1 MQAEEL
7 KKLTVSQLR
16 EMAKERGL
24 TGLSKQRKN
33 ELIELILQTTPAE
46 PTAYSPGDSTPAG
59 QETAAVEPEESGAP
73 QAPSP
78 EKSESESKAVSEAQ
92 SGEKPEK
99 QEAASVETSSEKLS
113 EEKKAQEKTD
123 AKASGQAS
131 SDRKEKKSD
140 SQREAKAETSEAAA
154 DQSEGKNRERQ
165 NPAAPAGQSRTQN
178 HTHSEK
184 NHEHRTK
191 VVTGRE
197 RGSERANGDKRKKTD
212 RYARIKDDITNT
224 IEVSGPLSIH
234 PEGFGLVA
242 NDGMQPP
249 YDHIYVSPSQIQK
262 FKLRTGDILGG
273 KVRSPKP
280 GEKYAAM
287 LFLEVVN
294 GTETRQILDE
304 MAQLMRHNT
313 QDSDTRFKESHTGIL
328 DVNPEGYGFLRTDNY
343 LPGEN
348 DIYVAANQIRRYGL
362 ATGDQIT
369 GKIRK
374 SAENEKNDALLYI
387 EKVNGD
393 IPEIVAHRPKFENLL
408 PVFPDERITLETKG
422 SVLSTRMIDLFS
434 PVGKGQ
440 RGMIVAPPKAGKT
453 TLLKDIARGIRQ
465 NHPEIELIILLV
477 DERPE
482 EVTDMRRSID
492 ADIVCSTFDQ
502 PAQNHL
508 AAAQMVLERGKRLV
522 EQGKDVVILVDSL
535 TRLTRANNLV
545 IEPSGRTLS
554 GGIDPE
560 SLYFPKKFFGSARN
574 IEGGGSLTIIATALV
589 ETGSRMDDIV
599 YEEFKGTGNMELHL
613 ERELAERRI
622 YPAINLLKSGTRRE
636 DLLLS
641 EKEIKGSFAIRKM
654 YGASAVQM
662 TDKVITAL
670 GKTQSNEE
678 FLSRFIREKS
688 DS

>member
-33 ELIELILQTTPAE
+33 ELIELILQTTPPDPA
-46 PTAYSPGDSTPAG
+46 AYSPGDQKASAQG
-59 QETAAVEPEESGAP
+59 SQAVSPEEPAAAETGEASSEPTPEKKADQPAEEKTDKEKTDQTEEKRASSEKADKSETGEGRQESRETKAEDETRTENAASDRNEHRKSERTRP
-73 QAPSP
+73 QNQTHGEKSP
-78 EKSESESKAVSEAQ
+78 EKTAPRVSHE
-92 SGEKPEK
+92 
-99 QEAASVETSSEKLS
+99 
-113 EEKKAQEKTD
+113 
-123 AKASGQAS
+123 
-131 SDRKEKKSD
+131 
-140 SQREAKAETSEAAA
+140 
-154 DQSEGKNRERQ
+154 
-165 NPAAPAGQSRTQN
+165 
-178 HTHSEK
+178 

-197 RGSERANGDKRKKTD
+197 RGPERNGSDKRKKTD

-362 ATGDQIT
+362 ATGDRIT

-408 PVFPDERITLETKG
+408 PVFPDERITLETKS

-636 DLLLS
+636 DLLLT
-641 EKEIKGSFAIRKM
+641 EKEIKASFAIRKM
-654 YGASAVQM
+654 YGASPVQM

-670 GKTQSNEE
+670 GKTPSNEE
-678 FLSRFIREKS
+678 FLSRFIKEKPES
-688 DS
+688 

>member
-33 ELIELILQTTPAE
+33 ELIELILQTTPTAPE
-46 PTAYSPGDSTPAG
+46 AYSPGDQKAPSEES
-59 QETAAVEPEESGAP
+59 QAVSPEEPASAKNSGTTEETTSDTNP
-73 QAPSP
+73 DVI
-78 EKSESESKAVSEAQ
+78 SESRPDRPEP
-92 SGEKPEK
+92 EKPEAEE
-99 QEAASVETSSEKLS
+99 QRPEARELKTEDTGRTESASSERS
-113 EEKKAQEKTD
+113 EHRKSEKARPQNHVHTEKNAEKT
-123 AKASGQAS
+123 
-131 SDRKEKKSD
+131 
-140 SQREAKAETSEAAA
+140 TSRISHE
-154 DQSEGKNRERQ
+154 
-165 NPAAPAGQSRTQN
+165 
-178 HTHSEK
+178 

-197 RGSERANGDKRKKTD
+197 RASERNGSDKRKKTD

-408 PVFPDERITLETKG
+408 PVFPDERITLETKS

-636 DLLLS
+636 DLLLT
-641 EKEIKGSFAIRKM
+641 EKEIKASFAIRKM
-654 YGASAVQM
+654 YGASPVQM

-670 GKTQSNEE
+670 GKTPSNEE
-678 FLSRFIREKS
+678 FLSRFIKEKPES
-688 DS
+688 